1 MPTLQHRLVR
11 TFVELADTLVGE
23 FDVAELLFTLVER
36 LMESFE
42 LAGVGLL
49 LVDEHGSLRPMASSG
64 EEARIMSLLE
74 RQRRSGPGYDA
85 FRTGAYSFIDDL
97 SAVASKWPEFVDEAR
112 NHGYTSAHAV
122 PMGLRNEVI
131 GAVVLFEKEAR
142 LTPDEVPII
151 RGIADIA
158 TIAILQ
164 ERAMTEAQETA
175 DQLRVALRTRVVLEQ
190 AKGMIAQSQ
199 GLTPEK
205 SFQLLR
211 AYARNRGIR
220 LTEAARQVVE
230 GRLFV
235 GDLAKGPA

>member
-1 MPTLQHRLVR
+1 
-11 TFVELADTLVGE
+11 
-23 FDVAELLFTLVER
+23 
-36 LMESFE
+36 
-42 LAGVGLL
+42 
-49 LVDEHGSLRPMASSG
+49 
-64 EEARIMSLLE
+64 
-74 RQRRSGPGYDA
+74 
-85 FRTGAYSFIDDL
+85 
-97 SAVASKWPEFVDEAR
+97 
-112 NHGYTSAHAV
+112 
-122 PMGLRNEVI
+122 VI

-220 LTEAARQVVE
+220 LTEAARHVVE